1 MSVPTGLRA
10 SVSRRQK
17 KLAAQQPATRRRRP
31 FFECLEERRVLAVTW
46 GVQSDYFGTIDG
58 ISQPRSLR
66 SLALSADDQHV
77 YTGFIRG
84 TGTTAIREVGAGT
97 NSLLIGN
104 GTSSAD
110 DYGPNPVFNAGVE
123 GFALPGTQPRS
134 LSADDRGYAYVS
146 LSSTSNSGSQTWQ
159 IYTSNLSAVVSS
171 RASTNASAS
180 QLFAVS
186 AVKLGG
192 NYYAYVGWK
201 NGLIERWNVNDA
213 LNPTLDTTWGQSSS
227 GKINLKTINANAYL
241 NGLEVDTDGTI
252 YVAGGLIAGTSFG
265 DSLIKIPAAAGTSGN
280 LATATSATVGG
291 GANGTPGAYGAMDV
305 ALFAGK
311 AYVTQYLELNS
322 TISAF
327 YKLDLTSAGNITPNL
342 TTLSGPSGRVSAS
355 FLSEFGMDRGLS
367 GIDISADGRI
377 YVAEQLYSF
386 VSSAE
391 SYTPANPGA
400 VAITGTRLHF
410 DRVLVSSAL
419 DVVGPVTSAALV
431 DPNPATAG
439 GATLVTLTANI
450 NDTSTSGSTIAAA
463 EYSVNGGTDWTL
475 MNAVDGVF
483 DTVTEAVTSTFTLDS
498 ASFSSP
504 GSYDILVRGIDT
516 AGQTG
521 AAVTVT
527 LEVEGLAPSITSVNT
542 ATFTVGIADTFSV
555 TTTADPTAA
564 ISFTGTLPSGV
575 GLVDNGNGTA
585 TLSGTPALGSQGSYS
600 LTITASNG
608 VAPDATQSFTLVV
621 NPPPVDYGDAPAS
634 YGTLLASDG
643 ARHAAT
649 GPILGAS
656 RDVEADGQ
664 PSATANG
671 DDTAG
676 SDDEN
681 GVILPGTLIARV
693 NAALEVNT
701 STGGRL
707 DAWIDY
713 NRDGDFLDAN
723 EQVVNGRLMNVGTT
737 FFSITVPAGISAGP
751 SFARFRLSS
760 AGGLG
765 PTGSAPNG
773 EVEDYP
779 VNLAVPTP
787 GSITVVADPAIIG
800 PGTMLLVQGTN
811 NFYETIS
818 VQPTSGQPGKVTA
831 SISPGMTLAGIDLD
845 SFDRIVIFGEGGI
858 DSITVANSITKPA
871 TIYGDAGFDT
881 INGGGGDDTI
891 IGGADYDSL
900 NGNGGD
906 DTFVSLSGS
915 GFDSV
920 NGGAGYDSLHKT
932 GSGTFNMS
940 NYALTNGSD
949 YVSHSALEEA
959 VLTGGA
965 NADTFSF
972 AGWTGKAFAFA
983 GGGSNTLVDSAD
995 ANYVLG
1001 PSSLTRTIGAA
1012 TSEVVFLDIQ
1022 NVSLTGG
1029 FGNNTFNLSAW
1040 TGTAVVNGGYFGT
1053 DTVILAGDVNY
1064 NLTDAILQRPS
1075 FGMVRLSGIDNAV
1088 ITGGGSAN
1096 TFNITNWS
1104 SAATLNGEGGNDKVV
1119 AAGNVNFTL
1128 SDTSL
1133 TRSTGGT
1140 IALTSIQEADISGG
1154 AGNNVINGA
1163 AFTGTIKFDGAGG
1176 NDTLTSGNGA
1186 AILLGGAGNDTLN
1199 AGSGRAFMIGGLG
1212 LDRITGGSGSDLIVD
1227 GQTTSDNDAAALAHI
1242 LADWISALTYDQRAD
1257 HVIADH
1263 LGGTNVIHDGSVDIL
1278 LGAGDD
1284 DLFFAKLD
1292 APNLDSIGEKVGIE
1306 RSI

>member
-10 SVSRRQK
+10 SVSRRHLSRRQK
-17 KLAAQQPATRRRRP
+17 MRVAQQPARRRP
-31 FFECLEERRVLAVTW
+31 IFECLEERRVLAVAW
-46 GVQSDYFGTIDG
+46 DVQSDFFAERNTN
-58 ISQPRSLR
+58 SQSRSLR
-66 SLALSADDQHV
+66 SFALSADDQQFAA
-77 YTGFIRG
+77 GFING
-84 TGTTAIREVGAGT
+84 SSTSGIRVVNADSINAE
-97 NSLLIGN
+97 LIGN
-104 GTSSAD
+104 GFSSAD
-110 DYGPNPVFNAGVE
+110 ALAPNPVYNVGVAG
-123 GFALPGTQPRS
+123 ALGTGSQQPRG
-134 LSADDRGYAYVS
+134 LATDDRGNVYAAF
-146 LSSTSNSGSQTWQ
+146 SSSSWK
-159 IYTSNLSAVVSS
+159 IYNSNLSSEYVSRSVGSAIYGISVVKS
-171 RASTNASAS
+171 
-180 QLFAVS
+180 
-186 AVKLGG
+186 GG
-192 NYYAYVGWK
+192 NYYAYLGYR
-201 NGLIERWNVNDA
+201 NGTIERHNVNDP
-213 LNPTLDTTWGQSSS
+213 LNPVLDTTWGAS
-227 GKINLKTINANAYL
+227 GAINLKTYNSSAYINN
-241 NGLEVDTDGTI
+241 LEVDADGTI
-252 YVAGGLIAGTSFG
+252 FVAGGLSGSPGNGNA
-265 DSLIKIPAAAGTSGN
+265 LIKVPAAAAQAAN
-280 LATATSATVGG
+280 YATVTAVTVGG
-291 GANGTPGAYGAMDV
+291 GASGTGLGGAMDV
-305 ALFAGK
+305 ALYAGK
-311 AYVTQYLELNS
+311 VYITQYGELNS

-327 YKLDLTSAGNITPNL
+327 YKLDLSSAGNITPNITGL
-342 TTLSGPSGRVSAS
+342 IGPSGLATITYPGELTPS
-355 FLSEFGMDRGLS
+355 DRGFA

-377 YVAEQLYSF
+377 YVVEQLYAF
-386 VSSAE
+386 AT
-391 SYTPANPGA
+391 SYLPTNPGA
-400 VAITGTRLHF
+400 VAYVGNRFYF
-410 DRVLVSSAL
+410 DRILVSTAL
-419 DVVGPVTSAALV
+419 DVEGPVTSAALV
-431 DPNPATAG
+431 NPNPATAG
-439 GATLVTLTANI
+439 AATQVTLTANI

-463 EYSVNGGTDWTL
+463 EYSVNGGADWTL

-483 DTVTEAVTSTFTLDS
+483 DSVAESVTTTFTLGS
-498 ASFSSP
+498 ASFSGP

-585 TLSGTPALGSQGSYS
+585 TLSGTPALGTQGSYS

-608 VAPDATQSFTLVV
+608 VAPEATQSFTLVV
-621 NPPPVDYGDAPAS
+621 NPPPVDYGDAPDS
-634 YGTLLASDG
+634 YGTTLAANG
-643 ARHAAT
+643 ARHAST
-649 GPILGAS
+649 GPMLGAT

-664 PSATANG
+664 PNAAANG
-671 DDTAG
+671 DGA
-676 SDDEN
+676 DED
-681 GVILPGTLIARV
+681 GVTLPNTLIARV
-693 NAALEVNT
+693 DAQFVVNT
-701 STGGRL
+701 PTGGRL

-737 FFSITVPAGISAGP
+737 FFGITVPAGIVAGA

-787 GSITVVADPAIIG
+787 GSITVVTDPATNG
-800 PGTMLLVQGTN
+800 PAMLLVQGTN

-818 VQPTSGQPGKVTA
+818 VQPTAGQPGKVTA
-831 SISPGMTLAGIDLD
+831 SISPGMTLAGIDLA
-845 SFDRIVIFGEGGI
+845 SFERIVIFGEGGI

-871 TIYGDAGFDT
+871 TIFGDAGFDT

-891 IGGADYDSL
+891 VGGPDYDSL

-906 DTFVSLSGS
+906 DTFIAGT

-920 NGGAGYDSLHKT
+920 NGGAGFDSLHKT

-949 YVSHSALEEA
+949 YVSHSGLEEA

-972 AGWTGKAFAFA
+972 AGWTGKAFAFG

-1022 NVSLTGG
+1022 NVNLTGG
-1029 FGNNTFNLSAW
+1029 FGNNTFNLAAW

-1104 SAATLNGEGGNDKVV
+1104 SAATLNGESGNDKVV

-1140 IALTSIQEADISGG
+1140 IALSSIQEADISGG

-1176 NDTLTSGNGA
+1176 NDTLTSGSGA

-1199 AGSGRAFMIGGLG
+1199 AGSGRAFLIGGLG
-1212 LDRITGGSGSDLIVD
+1212 LDTITGGSNSDLIVD

-1292 APNLDSIGEKVGIE
+1292 APNLDSIGDKVGIE